1 MKNTLLATTA
11 LVAMTGAA
19 AAEVTISATGRIGI
33 MSTEGAAATTRATT
47 YGAATSNDKTFVDA
61 VKAVATNL
69 SKGTGSVL
77 AASALDTTA
86 VTSAQLTDLD
96 ALITIVTDQ
105 TTEGTTTVLRANAV
119 KDLKSLNQ
127 LRADLVGTAQTVT
140 AAKAADT
147 TAGVNRFRIAFAAS
161 GETDSGI
168 SYGISGRAEQS
179 DTTTAG
185 SQYVSG
191 AFGKISM
198 GDLGG
203 ADKDAAGHIAGG
215 VGVSGM
221 GTYNEILYQARNHNL
236 GYEFSTNGLTL
247 GYSQNTAVQ
256 TGSNSALGI
265 KWSGDMGGTG
275 LTIGLGQSKM
285 DKSTQSTMSVAV
297 SMSGLTIKA
306 ISSTNDNGPA
316 VKETGSKANSTASGT
331 LHQTFTT
338 DAATNADTDHTGVS
352 ISYAMDGM
360 SVTAYTKT
368 VSTTGA
374 ADMDYTGLGLTYDM
388 GGATLKA
395 GMVDNNKISVMDI
408 GISFSF

>member
-1 MKNTLLATTA
+1 MKHTLLATTA

-47 YGAATSNDKTFVDA
+47 FGAATTNDKTFVDA

-69 SKGTGSVL
+69 SKGSGAVL

-105 TTEGTTTVLRANAV
+105 TTEGTTTALRANAV

-140 AAKAADT
+140 ATKAADT

-215 VGVSGM
+215 VGLSGM
-221 GTYNEILYQARNHNL
+221 GTNNEIAYQATNHNL
-236 GYEFSTNGLTL
+236 GYEFSTNGLTF

-256 TGSNSALGI
+256 TGSNSAVGI

-275 LTIGLGQSKM
+275 LTVGLGQSKM
-285 DKSTQSTMSVAV
+285 GTSTQSTMSVAV

-316 VKETGSKANSTASGT
+316 TSTAETAGSVGVAYIAAAS
-331 LHQTFTT
+331 
-338 DAATNADTDHTGVS
+338 DAKNDTDHTGVS
-352 ISYAMDGM
+352 ISYAMDAM
-360 SVTAYTKT
+360 SVTAYTRT
-368 VSTTGA
+368 ESTSGV
-374 ADMDYTGLGLTYDM
+374 ADKDYSGVGFTYDL

-395 GMVDNNKISVMDI
+395 GFVDANDISVMDF
-408 GISFSF
+408 GVNFSF